1 MKKYF
6 LLIISPLALS
16 INLKAQ
22 SAEDVFQS
30 VVDKLKSYDNIEI
43 AFDYNMINTEAGI
56 YETMEGIGYI
66 QGEAYKLKIMG
77 QDIICDGS
85 TMWTYN
91 ADAEEVMISEVDKSD
106 GGGSPLAIINS
117 YYENISAKFIEN
129 STSTKKI
136 EAKSLLGDENID
148 KIIITIDAKT
158 LEIKDLHV
166 YDKNKNEFVY
176 DITKFVTNQNLPV
189 DFFTFKEADYP
200 EAEIIDMR

>member
-6 LLIISPLALS
+6 LLIISLLALS

-30 VVDKLKSYDNIEI
+30 VVNKLKSYDNIEI

>member
-6 LLIISPLALS
+6 LLIISLLALS

>member
-6 LLIISPLALS
+6 LLIISLLALS
-16 INLKAQ
+16 IDLKAQ

-129 STSTKKI
+129 STSIKKI

>member
-6 LLIISPLALS
+6 LLIISLLALS

-189 DFFTFKEADYP
+189 DFFTFKETDYP

>member
-6 LLIISPLALS
+6 LLIISLLALS
-16 INLKAQ
+16 IGLKAQ

-56 YETMEGIGYI
+56 YETMEGVGYI

-91 ADAEEVMISEVDKSD
+91 ADAEEVMISDLDRSD

-117 YYENISAKFIEN
+117 YYENISAKYIEN

-189 DFFTFKEADYP
+189 DFFTFKESDFP
-200 EAEIIDMR
+200 DAEIIDMR

>member
-1 MKKYF
+1 MNKYF
-6 LLIISPLALS
+6 LLIISLLALS

>member
-6 LLIISPLALS
+6 LLIISLLALS

-158 LEIKDLHV
+158 LEIKYLHV

>member
-6 LLIISPLALS
+6 LLIISLLALS

-91 ADAEEVMISEVDKSD
+91 ADAEEVMISEVDKSE

-189 DFFTFKEADYP
+189 DFFTFKETDYP

>member
-6 LLIISPLALS
+6 LLIISLLALS

-158 LEIKDLHV
+158 LEIRDLHV

>member
-6 LLIISPLALS
+6 LLIISLLALS

-117 YYENISAKFIEN
+117 YYENISAKFIED

>member
-6 LLIISPLALS
+6 LLIISLLALS

-56 YETMEGIGYI
+56 YETMEGVGYI

-77 QDIICDGS
+77 QDIICNGS

>member
-6 LLIISPLALS
+6 LLIISLLALS

-106 GGGSPLAIINS
+106 GGGSPLAIINF

>member
-1 MKKYF
+1 M
-6 LLIISPLALS
+6 IISLLALS

-91 ADAEEVMISEVDKSD
+91 ADAEEVMISEVDKSE

>member
-6 LLIISPLALS
+6 LLIISLLALS
-16 INLKAQ
+16 IDLKAQ

-43 AFDYNMINTEAGI
+43 AFDHNMINTEAGI

-148 KIIITIDAKT
+148 KIIITIDTKT

>member
-6 LLIISPLALS
+6 LLIISLLALS

-91 ADAEEVMISEVDKSD
+91 ADAEEVMISKVDKSD

>member
-6 LLIISPLALS
+6 LLIISLLALS
-16 INLKAQ
+16 IGLKAQ

-56 YETMEGIGYI
+56 YETMEGVGYI

>member
-6 LLIISPLALS
+6 LLIISLLALS

-91 ADAEEVMISEVDKSD
+91 ADAEEVMISEVDKSE

-117 YYENISAKFIEN
+117 YYENISAKFLEN

>member
-6 LLIISPLALS
+6 LLIISLLALS

-91 ADAEEVMISEVDKSD
+91 ADAEEVMISEVDKSE